1 MSRGSYSPA
10 KRQREA
16 EQARKKQEKAQKRL
30 ERRDRVPGQI
40 EIVSAE
46 DITGSFP
53 STDQAM
59 LAIEQRAGISRSAPG
74 VPMRLF
80 AGGLSDTTTAESLRK
95 AFGAFGPVADAFV
108 VTDRDTGASRGF
120 GFVTMENGKDAPK
133 AIEALNGTQLDGSTL
148 VVNVA
153 TERTR

>member
-16 EQARKKQEKAQKRL
+16 DQARRKEEKAQKRL
-30 ERRDRVPGQI
+30 ARRDRGPGQV

-46 DITGSFP
+46 EIIGSLP
-53 STDQAM
+53 SVSEAV
-59 LAIEQRAGISRSAPG
+59 LAIEERARTSRSAPG

-80 AGGLSDTTTAESLRK
+80 AGGLSDTTTAEHLRK
-95 AFGAFGPVADAFV
+95 AFSAFGTVSDAFV

-120 GFVTMENGKDAPK
+120 GFVTMENSKDAPA
-133 AIEALNGTQLDGSTL
+133 AIEALNGTALDGSTL

-153 TERTR
+153 TERPR